1 MRARVLTRLTF
12 CLGMMLGSGQI
23 CAAEAHG
30 GLEVNDSAEWNQAQ
44 AESAGGAVESGI
56 GKVVTGNGSDIESSA
71 GNPGQSA
78 AGDGNATKPEEGD
91 AGESVDGTGEI
102 PVRVGEC
109 TGKRF
114 KKCR

>member
-1 MRARVLTRLTF
+1 MKPAMLTRLTF
-12 CLGMMLGSGQI
+12 CLGMLLDSGQI
-23 CAAEAHG
+23 CAEEAHG

-44 AESAGGAVESGI
+44 AESTGSAVGGGI
-56 GKVVTGNGSDIESSA
+56 GKVVEGDGENIENDA
-71 GNPGQSA
+71 GNPGPSV
-78 AGDGNATKPEEGD
+78 AGDGNATKPEEGE
-91 AGESVDGTGEI
+91 AGESAGRTGEI